1 MDDLLPDLTLAF
13 NETFQMLSISTV
25 LAILGGLPLGFLI
38 FVTDRHLFWQN
49 RFIYLV
55 ASVLVNIIRSVP
67 FVILLV
73 LLLPLTQLLLGN
85 TIGPIA
91 ASVPLS
97 VAAIAFYARLVDSAL
112 REVDKGIIEAALA
125 FGASP
130 MRIICTV
137 LLPEA
142 SAGAAARPDDYA
154 GKLNR
159 LLGDGRDCRRR
170 RGRRPGDS
178 LWLLPLRNRSDGCY
192 RSGADC
198 AGSGRSDAG
207 RLAGKTCRQAR
218 QTLSRLNV
226 ASAGNKNKLL
236 RF

>member
-91 ASVPLS
+91 ASVP
-97 VAAIAFYARLVDSAL
+97 
-112 REVDKGIIEAALA
+112 
-125 FGASP
+125 
-130 MRIICTV
+130 
-137 LLPEA
+137 
-142 SAGAAARPDDYA
+142 
-154 GKLNR
+154 
-159 LLGDGRDCRRR
+159 CRW
-170 RGRRPGDS
+170 P
-178 LWLLPLRNRSDGCY
+178 
-192 RSGADC
+192 
-198 AGSGRSDAG
+198 
-207 RLAGKTCRQAR
+207 Q
-218 QTLSRLNV
+218 SRFMH
-226 ASAGNKNKLL
+226 AW
-236 RF
+236 

>member
-142 SAGAAARPDDYA
+142 SAG
-154 GKLNR
+154 
-159 LLGDGRDCRRR
+159 
-170 RGRRPGDS
+170 
-178 LWLLPLRNRSDGCY
+178 
-192 RSGADC
+192 
-198 AGSGRSDAG
+198 
-207 RLAGKTCRQAR
+207 
-218 QTLSRLNV
+218 
-226 ASAGNKNKLL
+226 LL
-236 RF
+236 RGLTITLVSLIGYSAMAG

>member
-25 LAILGGLPLGFLI
+25 LAIIGGLPLGFII

-49 RFIYLV
+49 RFVYLLS
-55 ASVLVNIIRSVP
+55 SVLVNIIRSVP
-67 FVILLV
+67 LV
-73 LLLPLTQLLLGN
+73 LLLPLTQFLLGN

-112 REVDKGIIEAALA
+112 REVDKGIIEAAEA

-142 SAGAAARPDDYA
+142 SAGLLRGLTITLVSLIGYSAMA
-154 GKLNR
+154 GIVGGGGVGDLAIR
-159 LLGDGRDCRRR
+159 FGYYRYETQVMIVTVVALIILVQVVQVLGDWLAKRADKRDRH
-170 RGRRPGDS
+170 
-178 LWLLPLRNRSDGCY
+178 
-192 RSGADC
+192 
-198 AGSGRSDAG
+198 
-207 RLAGKTCRQAR
+207 
-218 QTLSRLNV
+218 
-226 ASAGNKNKLL
+226 
-236 RF
+236 

>member
-85 TIGPIA
+85 TI
-91 ASVPLS
+91 V
-97 VAAIAFYARLVDSAL
+97 YARLVDSAL

-142 SAGAAARPDDYA
+142 SAGLLRGLTITLVSLIGYSAMA
-154 GKLNR
+154 GIVGGGGVGDLAIR
-159 LLGDGRDCRRR
+159 YGYYRYETEVMVVTVVALIVLVQVVQMLGDWLAKRADKRDRH
-170 RGRRPGDS
+170 
-178 LWLLPLRNRSDGCY
+178 
-192 RSGADC
+192 
-198 AGSGRSDAG
+198 
-207 RLAGKTCRQAR
+207 
-218 QTLSRLNV
+218 
-226 ASAGNKNKLL
+226 
-236 RF
+236 

>member
-25 LAILGGLPLGFLI
+25 LAVVGGLPLGFLI
-38 FVTDRHLFWQN
+38 FVTDRNLFWQN
-49 RFIYLV
+49 RFVYLV
-55 ASVLVNIIRSVP
+55 SSVLVNIIRS
-67 FVILLV
+67 VILLV
-73 LLLPLTQLLLGN
+73 LLLPLTQFLLGN

-112 REVDKGIIEAALA
+112 REVDKGIIEAAEA

-142 SAGAAARPDDYA
+142 SAGLLRGLTITLVSLIGYSAMA
-154 GKLNR
+154 GIVGGGGVGDLAIR
-159 LLGDGRDCRRR
+159 YGYYRYETQVMIVTVVALIILVQVVQMLGDWLAKRADKRDRH
-170 RGRRPGDS
+170 
-178 LWLLPLRNRSDGCY
+178 
-192 RSGADC
+192 
-198 AGSGRSDAG
+198 
-207 RLAGKTCRQAR
+207 
-218 QTLSRLNV
+218 
-226 ASAGNKNKLL
+226 
-236 RF
+236 